1 MEFYKKYAIILL
13 ASLSL
18 IYCICIF
25 FDVIKFDSFITTI
38 CFAAFSGW
46 ILQEELRKYKSSNKQ

>member
-1 MEFYKKYAIILL
+1 MEFYKKYATILL

-18 IYCICIF
+18 LYCVCIF
-25 FDVIKFDSFITTI
+25 FDFIKFDSFLTTV

-46 ILQEELRKYKSSNKQ
+46 ILQEELRNYKSDNQ